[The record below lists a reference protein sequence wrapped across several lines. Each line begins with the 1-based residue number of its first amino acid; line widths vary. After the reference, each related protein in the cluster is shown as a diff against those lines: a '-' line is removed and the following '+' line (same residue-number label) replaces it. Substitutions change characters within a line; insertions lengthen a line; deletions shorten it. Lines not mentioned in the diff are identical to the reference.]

1 MDMVAHAEINNL
13 SFVYADE
20 NEEALQHISL
30 SVQKGEFIALAG
42 GSGSGKTTLL
52 KHFKKELLPIGKRT
66 GDIYYDGTLL
76 ENVPDL
82 LSAQE
87 IGMVFQNPEKSARN
101 GYGHS
106 RISIFFRKYRITISY
121 YSKTNSRAY

>member
-1 MDMVAHAEINNL
+1 MVAHAEINNL

-20 NEEALQHISL
+20 NEKRYSIFLFL
-30 SVQKGEFIALAG
+30 FKKEFIALAG

-52 KHFKKELLPIGKRT
+52 KHLKKLLPIGKRT

-87 IGMVFQNPEKSARN
+87 IGMVFQNPENQLVMDTVIQELAFSLEN
-101 GYGHS
+101 IGLPSH
-106 RISIFFRKYRITISY
+106 IIQ
-121 YSKTNSRAY
+121 NE

>member
-20 NEEALQHISL
+20 NEKALQHISL

-52 KHFKKELLPIGKRT
+52 KHFKKNYFQLVSVLGIH
-66 GDIYYDGTLL
+66 IM
-76 ENVPDL
+76 
-82 LSAQE
+82 
-87 IGMVFQNPEKSARN
+87 MVL
-101 GYGHS
+101 Y
-106 RISIFFRKYRITISY
+106 
-121 YSKTNSRAY
+121 

>member
-20 NEEALQHISL
+20 HEKRCSIFLFLFKKESL
-30 SVQKGEFIALAG
+30 LHLLEDQ
-42 GSGSGKTTLL
+42 GSGKTTLL

-66 GDIYYDGTLL
+66 GDTYYDGTLL

-87 IGMVFQNPEKSARN
+87 IGMVFQNPENQLVMDTVIQELAFSLEN
-101 GYGHS
+101 IGLPSH
-106 RISIFFRKYRITISY
+106 IIQ
-121 YSKTNSRAY
+121 NE